1 MYLYEV
7 QSIKVLKGQG
17 LLSIK
22 LVKTLSN
29 NSELKNFFPLAIKMN
44 IVNRKNV
51 GTIKVSVTLCV
62 C

>member
-29 NSELKNFFPLAIKMN
+29 NSELKFFFSSCYQDEYSKQKKCWN
-44 IVNRKNV
+44 N
-51 GTIKVSVTLCV
+51 
-62 C
+62 